1 MRFIVDLLKT
11 LPYSNKYKYSI
22 VNKKEGIQAYIE
34 GENF

>member
-11 LPYSNKYKYSI
+11 LPYSNKYSI

-34 GENF
+34 GENL